1 LFYDHSGFYWNKT
14 LQTAHSINSS
24 VIGYNVYITNDE
36 SKKKKDW
43 CIDILCSTT
52 YRCTK
57 TCYRKNI
64 KKIVLTAD
72 PDLFLDVKNVSDEF
86 LEYFCNESNKNKSP
100 LEFIQ
105 ISDGKFIYPNQLKH
119 WSDAFHKKTD
129 IKANLKIEFVSQ
141 LNEDGTETDITDN
154 PEKWFGEIKD
164 DYSISDKKNP
174 LYGNYLM
181 NNLQEILS
189 KKRNDNV
196 DKFIKEELDDVF
208 FSNISEHQKA
218 INLIKIG
225 INYQQNISLDDMQ
238 YYMEYCQRNGYIA
251 PLQWLNNHKHY

>member
-1 LFYDHSGFYWNKT
+1 MKQNGKT
-14 LQTAHSINSS
+14 HTDLKMTS
-24 VIGYNVYITNDE
+24 VHT
-36 SKKKKDW
+36 
-43 CIDILCSTT
+43 
-52 YRCTK
+52 
-57 TCYRKNI
+57 
-64 KKIVLTAD
+64 
-72 PDLFLDVKNVSDEF
+72 
-86 LEYFCNESNKNKSP
+86 
-100 LEFIQ
+100 
-105 ISDGKFIYPNQLKH
+105 
-119 WSDAFHKKTD
+119 
-129 IKANLKIEFVSQ
+129 
-141 LNEDGTETDITDN
+141 LNPDGTETDITDN